1 MRTFLFGYSLLSIT
15 IRGKVQI
22 NGKSIKMA
30 SVFKNQHFFSTL
42 TCQVFQHLIT
52 LFVISSSTPILCVSL
67 GYLTLS
73 KAMKLLCCQPLN
85 AMMVIQKKTIYLVCL
100 AIFVTSWLISP
111 LATAQKKKK
120 AEEKTAEQLSEA
132 EFHFSEAMKYFIT
145 EEYQKAIPLF
155 EKALETL
162 PDNAGINYSLAQ
174 NYEHLN
180 EFEKALPFAQKAYQQ
195 DGANKYYALLL
206 ADLQVKQKNFI
217 EAEKIYK
224 ILLDRF
230 PNEAGEHGIE
240 LAAIYLLQNK
250 YDDAIKAYDRVEKVL
265 GINEEITRQK
275 QLILLRQ
282 NKIDEVIKE
291 AEKLVESDPAE
302 MDYLVELAQLL
313 MTNDRNDQAQSYL
326 EKVIT
331 FNNDNAQAHVM
342 LAEVYRKKGDIKKC
356 NQELD
361 LAFNNPALDG
371 LTKAR
376 ILASYVGM
384 LSDEA
389 SRENAFKL
397 AKDLI
402 KSNPTESKAYLV
414 YADLLIQ
421 RNKKA
426 EARDAY
432 VRGARLDKS
441 VYEVWG
447 RILELDGDLNQMDSL
462 ITHAEEA
469 IEVFPNQ
476 PRFWYASGSGYLIK
490 RDYQRSVDALEEAKR
505 LSETGND
512 RNDTKFISVINGQLG
527 DAYNSLGKHEKSDKA
542 YETALKADPEND
554 HVLNNYS
561 YFLSLRKENMVRA
574 VELSAKLAERF
585 PTNSTYLDT
594 YAWVLYVNKDY
605 EKAKIYLEKA
615 VANNTRNSG
624 VIVEHYGD
632 VLYQLGEKEKA
643 IEQWKKAKLL
653 GNTSTLIDKKIT
665 TGQLVE

>member
-1 MRTFLFGYSLLSIT
+1 
-15 IRGKVQI
+15 
-22 NGKSIKMA
+22 
-30 SVFKNQHFFSTL
+30 
-42 TCQVFQHLIT
+42 
-52 LFVISSSTPILCVSL
+52 
-67 GYLTLS
+67 
-73 KAMKLLCCQPLN
+73 
-85 AMMVIQKKTIYLVCL
+85 MMVIQKKSIYLVCL
-100 AIFVTSWLISP
+100 AIFLTSWLVTP

-162 PDNAGINYSLAQ
+162 PNNAGINYSLAQ

-180 EFEKALPFAQKAYQQ
+180 EFEKALPLAQKAYQQ
-195 DGANKYYALLL
+195 DGTNKYYALLL
-206 ADLQVKQKNFI
+206 ADLHVKQKNFA

-224 ILLDRF
+224 TLLDQF
-230 PNEAGEHGIE
+230 PHEAGEHGIE

-250 YDDAIKAYDRVEKVL
+250 YDDAIKAYDKVEKVL
-265 GINEEITRQK
+265 GINAEITRQK

-282 NKIDEVIKE
+282 NKIEDVIKE
-291 AEKLVESDPAE
+291 AEKLVDSDPAE

-313 MTNDRNDQAQSYL
+313 MTNDRNDQAQGYL
-326 EKVIT
+326 ERVI
-331 FNNDNAQAHVM
+331 NYNGDNAQAHVM

-376 ILASYVGM
+376 ILTSYVGM

-462 ITHAEEA
+462 IAHAEEA

-490 RDYQRSVDALEEAKR
+490 RDYQRSVEALEEAKR
-505 LSETGND
+505 LSEAGDD
-512 RNDTKFISVINGQLG
+512 RNDTKFIGIINGQLG

-561 YFLSLRKENMVRA
+561 YFLSLRKENMERA

-643 IEQWKKAKLL
+643 LEQWKKAKLL
-653 GNTSTLIDKKIT
+653 GNTSTLIDKKIN